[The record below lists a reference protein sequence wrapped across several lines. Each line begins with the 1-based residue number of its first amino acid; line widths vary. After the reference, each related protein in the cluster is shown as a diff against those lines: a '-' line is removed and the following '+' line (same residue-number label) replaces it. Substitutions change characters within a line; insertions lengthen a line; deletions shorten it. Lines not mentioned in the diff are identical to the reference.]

1 MEKHYLDHRKRL
13 RERFKRTGGQGLEE
27 YEALELLLTYVIPRR
42 DVKPLAKRLIKHFGS
57 VSKVFDARQKELEQF
72 PGLGNASAI
81 LFKLVKELFILY
93 TKDEMMEERDVLSS
107 PESVIKFLRAK
118 LAGLHNEAFL
128 TVFLNVKNE
137 VIANE
142 IISEGT
148 VNRVVVFPRKI
159 IESALHHN
167 ASRVI
172 LVHNHPSGK
181 VKPSDEDKKLTEIIV
196 NATKALDIKV
206 LDHIVVG
213 KEGHF
218 SFVENNLM
226 PQA

>member
-72 PGLGNASAI
+72 PGLGNASAT

-226 PQA
+226 PQT